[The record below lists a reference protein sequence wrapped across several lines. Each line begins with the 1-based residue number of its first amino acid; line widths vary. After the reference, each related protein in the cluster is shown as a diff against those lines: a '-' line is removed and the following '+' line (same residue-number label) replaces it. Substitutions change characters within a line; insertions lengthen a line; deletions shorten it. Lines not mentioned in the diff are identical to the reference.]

1 MHKNNYQVL
10 DSYFLVDKKI
20 LKIYNNSNKNERE
33 VFIMEKKQSNF
44 KIIIALLVII
54 IVLLIGFIIF
64 FVGEFI
70 DERDEIRYLYNE
82 NNKTSTDNTT
92 NITTTNDNN
101 SSNQNYISRE
111 NALKVALDDAKINQN
126 DIRDIDVELD
136 YKYNQTVYEV
146 TFDYQ
151 QYEYE
156 YYINAEN
163 GSIVKS
169 FKERD

>member
-1 MHKNNYQVL
+1 
-10 DSYFLVDKKI
+10 
-20 LKIYNNSNKNERE
+20 
-33 VFIMEKKQSNF
+33 MEKKQSNF

-92 NITTTNDNN
+92 NITTNDNN
-101 SSNQNYISRE
+101 SNNQNYISRE

-169 FKERD
+169 FRESD